1 MQDMVLGE
9 DLERKGERIATPVCA
24 LARNDENT
32 KVARSDMEVLEARL
46 LQVSAEL
53 EKAEKEILTHKRTGE
68 QVSALYLEA
77 CEARDQA
84 QQDRDLARQETASV
98 RGTVE
103 QLRGNARDLAAA
115 LKKKEQ
121 QLADAEAAVRL
132 LRVEMHRL
140 LNRSVKWPL
149 ISAVGFVIL
158 AIAVGVATELELM
171 QCCLGE
177 PVSYCLLCFAG
188 VCCGMIWERTRGGE
202 RRGKA
207 GKR

>member
-1 MQDMVLGE
+1 MQEKELVQSDGLG
-9 DLERKGERIATPVCA
+9 LAALVCA
-24 LARNDENT
+24 PDRNDM
-32 KVARSDMEVLEARL
+32 AALEERL
-46 LQVSAEL
+46 IQVSAEL

-84 QQDRDLARQETASV
+84 QQDRDLARQETAAI
-98 RGTVE
+98 RAAAE
-103 QLRGNARDLAAA
+103 QLRGNARDLGVQ
-115 LKKKEQ
+115 LKRKDA
-121 QLADAEAAVRL
+121 QLAAAEAAVR
-132 LRVEMHRL
+132 RIREEMHSMI
-140 LNRSVKWPL
+140 NRSIKWPL
-149 ISAVGFVIL
+149 VSGAGFVAL
-158 AIAVGVATELELM
+158 AIAVGVATEMQLV

-177 PVSYCLLCFAG
+177 PLAYLLLCFAG